1 VKTLP
6 IVNCRLPIERAI
18 GIVNRR
24 CPDRINAFGKLAI
37 GNWKL
42 AIGNNMETL
51 LRDIQYGIRN
61 LLKRP
66 GFTAIAVITLVLG
79 IGANTAIFSV
89 VNGVLLR
96 PLPYSDPGRLTQ
108 LWEASVKKGRGEIP
122 ASYPNFA
129 DWRDRNRVFEQ
140 VAAYADW
147 TFNLTGAG
155 EPERIRSAIVSPAF
169 FSILGIKPIQGRV
182 LLAGEDERGKDLVA
196 VISES
201 LWRRKFNS
209 DPNIIGRSLNLD
221 DKSFTIAGVIAHG
234 VQSPLL
240 SDEIELWAPVS
251 HGFGF
256 TNRYGHYLNVIARLK
271 PGVTLQQAQ
280 ADMNNIAGQ
289 LGQQYPESNKEL
301 GVRVVSLNEQV
312 VGNFRISLL
321 VMLGAVVF
329 VLLIASANVA
339 NMLLARAAERQKE
352 IAIRTALGAG
362 RWRIV
367 RQLVTESMLLSL
379 TSGALGF
386 FVAVWGIDLLV
397 ACSPADL
404 PRIKEV
410 TVDLRVLG
418 FTLAV
423 SLLTGILFGLLPALQ
438 ASRPHL
444 IESVKAGGRGAM
456 SGVNRQ
462 RMRSGL
468 MVAEIALSLM
478 LLVGAGLL
486 IKSFL
491 RLQAVNPGF
500 SSRNVLTMQL
510 DLSGPNYKKGAQV
523 IAFHDQLLER
533 IKMLAGVE
541 HVSTRSFVPVATDA
555 SFAYLLFH
563 IDGRQPDAS
572 EQTVAFYNAVSP
584 DYFQTMMIPL
594 RKGRSFS
601 DRDVRGTQNV
611 AVVNETLARRYFG
624 DEDAI
629 GKRITLEDN
638 PKEEDWITVVG
649 VVGDTK
655 PRELQK
661 EAVAE
666 LYMPYDQQPEPGMA
680 LMIRTSSADAGVA
693 TAVRSEVLALD
704 KNQPVYSIRKLES
717 VLSESVATPRF
728 RTLLLAVFAGL
739 ALILA
744 AVGIYGVISYAV
756 SQRTQEIGI
765 RMALGAQAADVLKLV
780 VKGGMTLALIGVAL
794 GLAGSFALTRLMT
807 TLLFGVKPTDAT
819 TFAIVSVGLI
829 VVALFACF
837 VPARRATKVD
847 PLVALRYE

>member
-1 VKTLP
+1 
-6 IVNCRLPIERAI
+6 
-18 GIVNRR
+18 
-24 CPDRINAFGKLAI
+24 
-37 GNWKL
+37 
-42 AIGNNMETL
+42 METL
-51 LRDIQYGIRN
+51 LKDVQYGIRN
-61 LLKRP
+61 LMKRP

-89 VNGVLLR
+89 VNAVLLR

-108 LWEASVKKGRGEIP
+108 LWETKVQKGRNEIP

-129 DWRDRNRVFEQ
+129 DWRDRNHVFEQ
-140 VAAYADW
+140 VVAYSDW
-147 TFNLTGAG
+147 SFNLTGIG
-155 EPERIRSAIVSPAF
+155 EPERIPSAIVSPAF
-169 FSILGIKPIQGRV
+169 FSVLGIQPLKGRV
-182 LLAGEDERGKDLVA
+182 LLSGEDERGKDLVV

-201 LWRRKFNS
+201 LWQRKFNS
-209 DPNIIGRSLNLD
+209 DPNIIGRSLNLN
-221 DKSFTIAGVIAHG
+221 DKSFTVVGVIARG
-234 VQSPLL
+234 VQAPLL

-251 HGFGF
+251 HGLGF
-256 TNRYGHYLNVIARLK
+256 TNRYGHYLSVIARLK
-271 PGVTLQQAQ
+271 PGATLQQAQ
-280 ADMNNIAGQ
+280 ADMKNIGDQ
-289 LGQQYPESNKEL
+289 LEEQYPESNKDL

-312 VGNFRISLL
+312 VGNFRLSLL
-321 VMLGAVVF
+321 VMLGAVLF

-367 RQLVTESMLLSL
+367 RQLLTESLLLSL
-379 TSGALGF
+379 TSGILGLL
-386 FVAVWGIDLLV
+386 VAVWGIQLLV
-397 ACSPADL
+397 ALSPADL
-404 PRIKEV
+404 PRVREV
-410 TVDLRVLG
+410 TVDPRVLG

-438 ASRPHL
+438 ASRPQL
-444 IESVKAGGRGAM
+444 NERLKSGGRSAT
-456 SGVNRQ
+456 SGVSHR
-462 RMRSGL
+462 RVRSGL
-468 MVAEIALSLM
+468 VVAEIALSLM

-486 IKSFL
+486 IRSFL

-500 SSRNVLTMQL
+500 NSRNVLTMQL

-523 IAFHDQLLER
+523 IAFHDQLLEK
-533 IKMLAGVE
+533 IKRLPGVQYA
-541 HVSTRSFVPVATDA
+541 STRSFVPIASDA

-563 IDGRQPDAS
+563 IEGRETDVS
-572 EQTVAFYNAVSP
+572 EGSVAFYNAVSP

-601 DRDVRGTQNV
+601 DRDVRGSQNV
-611 AVVNETLARRYFG
+611 AIVNETLAGRYFG
-624 DEDAI
+624 NEDAL
-629 GKRITLEDN
+629 GKRITLEDH

-655 PRELQK
+655 PRELHK

-680 LMIRTSSADAGVA
+680 LMIRSSSADAGVA
-693 TAVRSEVLALD
+693 AAVRSEVLALD
-704 KNQPVYSIRKLES
+704 KDQPVYSIRTLDS

-728 RTLLLAVFAGL
+728 RTLLLGVFAGV

-780 VKGGMTLALIGVAL
+780 VKGGMTLALVGVAL
-794 GLAGSFALTRLMT
+794 GLAGAFALTRLMT
-807 TLLFGVKPTDAT
+807 TLLFGVRPTDAA
-819 TFAIVSVGLI
+819 TFATVSLGLI

-837 VPARRATKVD
+837 IPARRATKVD

>member
-1 VKTLP
+1 MQVLKQ
-6 IVNCRLPIERAI
+6 
-18 GIVNRR
+18 
-24 CPDRINAFGKLAI
+24 D
-37 GNWKL
+37 
-42 AIGNNMETL
+42 
-51 LRDIQYGIRN
+51 LRYGIRS

-89 VNGVLLR
+89 VNAVLLR

-108 LWEASVKKGRGEIP
+108 LWEAKSKKGRDEIP

-129 DWRDRNRVFEQ
+129 DWRDRNHVFEQ
-140 VAAYADW
+140 VVAYSDW
-147 TFNLTGAG
+147 SFNLTGIG

-169 FSILGIKPIQGRV
+169 FSVLGIQPLRGRI
-182 LLAGEDERGKDLVA
+182 LLAGEDERGKDLVV

-201 LWRRKFNS
+201 LWQRKFNS

-221 DKSFTIAGVIAHG
+221 DKSFTVVGVIARG
-234 VQSPLL
+234 VQAPLL

-256 TNRYGHYLNVIARLK
+256 TNRYGHYLSVIARLK
-271 PGVTLQQAQ
+271 SGATLQQAQ
-280 ADMNNIAGQ
+280 ADMSNIAGQ
-289 LGQQYPESNKEL
+289 LAEQYPESNKDL

-321 VMLGAVVF
+321 VMVGAVVF

-339 NMLLARAAERQKE
+339 NMQLARASERQKE

-367 RQLVTESMLLSL
+367 RQLVTESLLISL
-379 TSGALGF
+379 TSGTLGLL
-386 FVAVWGIDLLV
+386 VAVWGIRLLV
-397 ACSPADL
+397 ALSPSDL
-404 PRIKEV
+404 PRVKEV
-410 TVDLRVLG
+410 SVNFRVLG
-418 FTLAV
+418 FTLAISV
-423 SLLTGILFGLLPALQ
+423 LTGILFGLLPALQ
-438 ASRPHL
+438 ASRPKL
-444 IESVKAGGRGAM
+444 NERLKSGGRSAM
-456 SGVNRQ
+456 GGVGRQ
-462 RMRSGL
+462 RVRGGL
-468 MVAEIALSLM
+468 VVAEIALSLM

-486 IKSFL
+486 IRSFL
-491 RLQAVNPGF
+491 RLQAVSPGF
-500 SSRNVLTMQL
+500 NSENVLTMQL
-510 DLSGPNYKKGAQV
+510 DLNGPNYKKGSQV

-533 IKMLAGVE
+533 IKQLPGVQYA
-541 HVSTRSFVPVATDA
+541 STRSFVPIASDA

-563 IDGRQPDAS
+563 IEGRQPDAAEGS
-572 EQTVAFYNAVSP
+572 VAFYNAISP
-584 DYFQTMMIPL
+584 DYFQTMMIPV

-601 DRDVRGTQNV
+601 DRDVRGSQNV
-611 AVVNETLARRYFG
+611 AIVNETLVRRYFG
-624 DEDAI
+624 NEDAL
-629 GKRITLEDN
+629 GKRITLEDH
-638 PKEEDWITVVG
+638 PKEADWITVVG

-655 PRELQK
+655 PRELHS

-680 LMIRTSSADAGVA
+680 LMIRSSSTDAGVA
-693 TAVRSEVLALD
+693 TAVRSEVMALD
-704 KNQPVYSIRKLES
+704 KNQPVYSIRKLDS
-717 VLSESVATPRF
+717 VLSESIATPRF
-728 RTLLLAVFAGL
+728 RTILLAVFAGV

-765 RMALGAQAADVLKLV
+765 RMALGARAADVLKLV
-780 VKGGMTLALIGVAL
+780 VKGGMTLALIGVVL
-794 GLAGSFALTRLMT
+794 GLAGAFALTRLMT
-807 TLLFGVKPTDAT
+807 TLLFGVRPTDAA
-819 TFAIVSVGLI
+819 TFATVSAGLI

-837 VPARRATKVD
+837 IPARRATKVD

>member
-1 VKTLP
+1 
-6 IVNCRLPIERAI
+6 
-18 GIVNRR
+18 
-24 CPDRINAFGKLAI
+24 
-37 GNWKL
+37 
-42 AIGNNMETL
+42 MQTL
-51 LRDIQYGIRN
+51 LRDIQYGIRS

-66 GFTAIAVITLVLG
+66 GFTAIAVITLMLG

-89 VNGVLLR
+89 VNAVLLR
-96 PLPYSDPGRLTQ
+96 PLPFSDPGRLTQ
-108 LWEASVKKGRGEIP
+108 LWEAKVSKGRDEIP

-140 VAAYADW
+140 VAAYSEW
-147 TFNLTGAG
+147 NFNLTGIG
-155 EPERIRSAIVSPAF
+155 EPERIRSAIVSPEF
-169 FSILGIKPIQGRV
+169 FSVLGIKPLRGRV
-182 LLAGEDERGKDLVA
+182 FLPGEDERGKDLVV
-196 VISES
+196 VIGES
-201 LWRRKFNS
+201 LWQRKFNS
-209 DPNIIGRSLNLD
+209 DPNIIGRSINLD
-221 DKSFTIAGVIAHG
+221 DKSFTVAGVIARG
-234 VQSPLL
+234 VHAPLL
-240 SDEIELWAPVS
+240 PGEIELWAPVS
-251 HGFGF
+251 HGFGA
-256 TNRYGHYLNVIARLK
+256 TNRFGHYLSVIARLK
-271 PGVTLQQAQ
+271 PGATLEQAQ
-280 ADMNNIAGQ
+280 ADMTHISGQ
-289 LGQQYPESNKEL
+289 LETQYPESNKNL
-301 GVRVVSLNEQV
+301 SVRVVSLNEQV

-379 TSGALGF
+379 TSGILGF
-386 FVAVWGIDLLV
+386 FVAVWGIQLLI
-397 ACSPADL
+397 ALSPPDL
-404 PRIKEV
+404 PRVKEV
-410 TVDLRVLG
+410 SVDLRVLA

-423 SLLTGILFGLLPALQ
+423 SVLTGILFGLLPALQ
-438 ASRPHL
+438 ASRPQL
-444 IESVKAGGRGAM
+444 NERLKSGGRSAM
-456 SGVNRQ
+456 AGVSRQ
-462 RMRSGL
+462 RVRGGL
-468 MVAEIALSLM
+468 VVAEIALSLM

-486 IKSFL
+486 IRSFL
-491 RLQAVNPGF
+491 RLQAVSPGF
-500 SSRNVLTMQL
+500 NSENVLTMQL
-510 DLSGPNYKKGAQV
+510 DLNGPNYKKGSQV

-533 IKMLAGVE
+533 IKRLPGVQSA
-541 HVSTRSFVPVATDA
+541 STRSFVPIASDA

-563 IDGRQPDAS
+563 IEGRQPDAAEGS
-572 EQTVAFYNAVSP
+572 VAFYNAISP

-601 DRDVRGTQNV
+601 ERDVRGSQNV
-611 AVVNETLARRYFG
+611 AIVNETLARRYFG
-624 DEDAI
+624 NEDVL
-629 GKRITLEDN
+629 GKRITLEDH
-638 PKEEDWITVVG
+638 PKEADWMTVVG

-655 PRELQK
+655 PRELHS

-666 LYMPYDQQPEPGMA
+666 LYMPFDQQPEPGMA
-680 LMIRTSSADAGVA
+680 LMIRSANIDPGVA

-704 KNQPVYSIRKLES
+704 KNQPVYSIRKLDS

-728 RTLLLAVFAGL
+728 RTLLLGVFAGV

-780 VKGGMTLALIGVAL
+780 VKGGMTLALIGVGL
-794 GLAGSFALTRLMT
+794 GLVGAFALTRLMT
-807 TLLFGVKPTDAT
+807 TLLFGVKPTDGA
-819 TFAIVSVGLI
+819 TFATVSVGLI

-837 VPARRATKVD
+837 IPARRATKVD

>member
-1 VKTLP
+1 
-6 IVNCRLPIERAI
+6 
-18 GIVNRR
+18 
-24 CPDRINAFGKLAI
+24 
-37 GNWKL
+37 
-42 AIGNNMETL
+42 METL
-51 LRDIQYGIRN
+51 FKDVRYGIRS

-89 VNGVLLR
+89 VNAVLLR
-96 PLPYSDPGRLTQ
+96 PLPYSNPGRLTQ
-108 LWEASVKKGRGEIP
+108 LWETKVQKGRNEIP

-129 DWRDRNRVFEQ
+129 DWRDRNHVFEQ
-140 VAAYADW
+140 VVAYSDW
-147 TFNLTGAG
+147 SFNLTGIG
-155 EPERIRSAIVSPAF
+155 EPERIPSAIVSPAF
-169 FSILGIKPIQGRV
+169 FSVLGIQPLKGRV
-182 LLAGEDERGKDLVA
+182 LLSGEDERGKDLVV

-201 LWRRKFNS
+201 LWQRKFNS
-209 DPNIIGRSLNLD
+209 DPNIIGRSLNLN
-221 DKSFTIAGVIAHG
+221 DKSFTVVGVIARG
-234 VQSPLL
+234 VQAPLL

-251 HGFGF
+251 HGLGF
-256 TNRYGHYLNVIARLK
+256 TNRYGHYLSVIARLK
-271 PGVTLQQAQ
+271 PGATLQQAQ
-280 ADMNNIAGQ
+280 ADMKNIGDQ
-289 LGQQYPESNKEL
+289 LEEQYPESNKDL

-312 VGNFRISLL
+312 VGNFRLSLL
-321 VMLGAVVF
+321 VMLGAVLF

-367 RQLVTESMLLSL
+367 RQLLTESLLLSL
-379 TSGALGF
+379 TSGILGLL
-386 FVAVWGIDLLV
+386 VAVWGIQLLV
-397 ACSPADL
+397 ALSPADL
-404 PRIKEV
+404 PRVREV

-438 ASRPHL
+438 ASRPQL
-444 IESVKAGGRGAM
+444 NERLKSGGRSAT
-456 SGVNRQ
+456 SGVSHR
-462 RMRSGL
+462 RVRSVL
-468 MVAEIALSLM
+468 VVAEIALSLM

-486 IKSFL
+486 IRSFL

-500 SSRNVLTMQL
+500 NSRNVLTMQL

-523 IAFHDQLLER
+523 IAFHDQLLEK
-533 IKMLAGVE
+533 IKRLPGVQYA
-541 HVSTRSFVPVATDA
+541 STRSFVPIASDA

-563 IDGRQPDAS
+563 IEGRETDVS
-572 EQTVAFYNAVSP
+572 EGSVAFYNAVSP

-601 DRDVRGTQNV
+601 DRDVRGSQNV
-611 AVVNETLARRYFG
+611 AIVNETLAGRYFG
-624 DEDAI
+624 NEDAL
-629 GKRITLEDN
+629 GKRITLEDH

-655 PRELQK
+655 PRELHK

-680 LMIRTSSADAGVA
+680 LMIRSASADPGVA
-693 TAVRSEVLALD
+693 AAVRSEVLALD
-704 KNQPVYSIRKLES
+704 KNQPIYSIRTLDS

-728 RTLLLAVFAGL
+728 RTLLLGVFAGV

-765 RMALGAQAADVLKLV
+765 RMALGAQAADVLKLI
-780 VKGGMTLALIGVAL
+780 VKGGMTLALLGVAL

-819 TFAIVSVGLI
+819 TFTIVSMGLI

-837 VPARRATKVD
+837 IPARRATKVD